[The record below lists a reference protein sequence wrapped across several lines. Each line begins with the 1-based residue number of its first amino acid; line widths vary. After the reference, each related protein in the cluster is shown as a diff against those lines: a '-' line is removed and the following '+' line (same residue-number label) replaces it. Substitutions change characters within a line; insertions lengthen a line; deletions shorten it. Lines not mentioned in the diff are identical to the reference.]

1 MINENEDDSPWKK
14 PFNPLMKINDAPNM
28 VWIINP
34 DKDDSPWK
42 KAFLPLYKP
51 VKETRPK
58 YITPVKAIIIK
69 DIEYNITVY
78 NPLTYNV
85 KVRKGVR

>member
-1 MINENEDDSPWKK
+1 MPI
-14 PFNPLMKINDAPNM
+14 
-28 VWIINP
+28 
-34 DKDDSPWK
+34 
-42 KAFLPLYKP
+42 
-51 VKETRPK
+51 TGTGTK
-58 YITPVKAIIIK
+58 YITPVKEIIIK

>member
-1 MINENEDDSPWKK
+1 M
-14 PFNPLMKINDAPNM
+14 A
-28 VWIINP
+28 
-34 DKDDSPWK
+34 
-42 KAFLPLYKP
+42 
-51 VKETRPK
+51 
-58 YITPVKAIIIK
+58 ITGTVHSYKAIIIK